1 MSNVVTELQPSYDHK
16 NLGQPALEI
25 TVLISHIVKNPS
37 WHGGGGG
44 GGRGQS
50 DIIIHTYARVQI
62 IEFHN
67 FLGGGG
73 GGVRKMNIF
82 GGMMIL

>member
-1 MSNVVTELQPSYDHK
+1 MA
-16 NLGQPALEI
+16 G
-25 TVLISHIVKNPS
+25 
-37 WHGGGGG
+37 GGGGG

-82 GGMMIL
+82 WGYDAFVDIFWGHHKIGLYLGVMSMHFRVFS